1 MKNRLLHIVLVC
13 FLIMCMVCSSFVVA
27 AADSS
32 FTPDVYDVCASV
44 LAASGLTFK
53 TTAAYRLAGQR
64 FYEYLQ
70 GLDDKSSA
78 DYVKSVLADFGKWP
92 FKASAHLIADVRT
105 FFHNHLSDD
114 QLHVNVGAKFYKSF
128 SYYNSL
134 SKVQQFDQY
143 AFSYIE
149 NATSLKQVSC
159 AYTDLD
165 SLCAQAGL
173 RGFWMS
179 HGTLIGQCGSV
190 RAYGIMYTD
199 SIYGIPVF
207 ALFDGDTC
215 LAHSSRAFMTI
226 NRNSTISSYSKERA
240 GFYIS
245 LVNPSIRD
253 QYKDFGYCVSLV
265 DSEGYHSLFVGSYHL
280 FGSSS
285 DYVPWTD
292 VPTLTIDYNSI
303 YSSPDTAQGITID
316 TLIYMPTYNDVS
328 DTQLAAPI
336 TPDSV
341 RSDSGGTDPEP
352 KPEPKPDPGTEPE
365 ESVINKIYNF
375 IVPILGEI
383 KAGISD
389 LIDAVAKI
397 PAKIGDLLG
406 GIGDDLAGLAAF
418 LPTLL
423 GILTGYT
430 LFVSLFSHFLPEPV
444 YLTVY
449 AFFVATIVVHL
460 IRWVANR

>member
-32 FTPDVYDVCASV
+32 SFAPDVYDVCASV

-70 GLDDKSSA
+70 GLDDKSSVN
-78 DYVKSVLADFGKWP
+78 YVKSVLADFGKWP
-92 FKASAHLIADVRT
+92 FKASAGLIADVRT
-105 FFHNHLSDD
+105 FFHNHLTDD
-114 QLHVNVGAKFYKSF
+114 SAHINVGAKFYKSR
-128 SYYNSL
+128 SYFMSLNSSQL
-134 SKVQQFDQY
+134 FQQYTISFVDDVSHLRQIDS
-143 AFSYIE
+143 AE
-149 NATSLKQVSC
+149 TGTSELIAQL
-159 AYTDLD
+159 DLH
-165 SLCAQAGL
+165 
-173 RGFWMS
+173 GFWQS
-179 HGTLIGQCGSV
+179 YATLIGQIGSI
-190 RAYGIMYTD
+190 RAYGFMYTRM
-199 SIYGIPVF
+199 SGNVVYGCPHF
-207 ALFDGDTC
+207 AIFDGDVC
-215 LAHSSRAFMTI
+215 LKRTIDKLVYTGGSSRVSNWSGRYAAFRAYPIDDLQFYYWVGDWCKDGSGSSRAEY
-226 NRNSTISSYSKERA
+226 R
-240 GFYIS
+240 S
-245 LVNPSIRD
+245 LS
-253 QYKDFGYCVSLV
+253 
-265 DSEGYHSLFVGSYHL
+265 
-280 FGSSS
+280 FGSDK

-292 VPTLTIDYNSI
+292 VPTLTIDYNSN

-316 TLIYMPTYNDVS
+316 TLIYMPTYNEVS

-341 RSDSGGTDPEP
+341 RSDSGSTDPDP

-365 ESVINKIYNF
+365 ETVINKIYNF

-406 GIGDDLAGLAAF
+406 GIGDDLAGIAAF